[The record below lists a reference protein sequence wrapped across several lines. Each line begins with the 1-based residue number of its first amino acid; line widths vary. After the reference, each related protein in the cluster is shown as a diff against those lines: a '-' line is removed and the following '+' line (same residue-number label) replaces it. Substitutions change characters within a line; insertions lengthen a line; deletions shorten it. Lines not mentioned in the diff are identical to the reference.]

1 MQIKKNFISNS
12 LTNFIFLGVFPSW
25 VFFRHKNWRRMGIFW
40 WRPRDGRHQLVI
52 RVTVF
57 PAAIFPASV
66 CAALYHSVCIF
77 CCATRL
83 SWSASGRLIEKATS
97 CRKPSDEQQQQSAP
111 AKKKKNLSPEQEE
124 EATKRTTFLSLFTE
138 SRDTAQ
144 IVVSHCVDDDDQ
156 VCGQITARPVP
167 HFEKRAKGRHLVHS
181 VSVRFV
187 HFNVMPFN
195 SGHNPRLRWLQQH
208 HLAACW
214 QSSNEMELFKHLG
227 GGALKV

>member
-1 MQIKKNFISNS
+1 
-12 LTNFIFLGVFPSW
+12 
-25 VFFRHKNWRRMGIFW
+25 MGIFW

-111 AKKKKNLSPEQEE
+111 AKKKKSLARTGGGGNKKKNISLSFDCLNYILFVFISRLNPLP
-124 EATKRTTFLSLFTE
+124 TSRTHSLTYSTVAPTSWSKE
-138 SRDTAQ
+138 SRCTNWNY
-144 IVVSHCVDDDDQ
+144 
-156 VCGQITARPVP
+156 
-167 HFEKRAKGRHLVHS
+167 E
-181 VSVRFV
+181 
-187 HFNVMPFN
+187 N
-195 SGHNPRLRWLQQH
+195 
-208 HLAACW
+208 
-214 QSSNEMELFKHLG
+214 
-227 GGALKV
+227 LKI